1 VKATVLIRPKE
12 GILDP
17 QGEAVGEALRTLGFA
32 VTSARVGRL
41 VDVEVDMDD
50 EAQVRA
56 ALDGMSREL
65 LANPLIE
72 SFTIEIGDE
81 P

>member
-17 QGEAVGEALRTLGFA
+17 QGEAVGEALRTLGFG
-32 VTSARVGRL
+32 VSGARIGRL
-41 VDVEVDMDD
+41 VDVDLDTADPV
-50 EAQVRA
+50 EARA
-56 ALDGMSREL
+56 ALDRMSHEL

-72 SFTIEIGDE
+72 SFTIELEEGR
-81 P
+81 

>member
-17 QGEAVGEALRTLGFA
+17 QGEAVGEALRTLGFG

-41 VDVEVDMDD
+41 VDVDLETDD
-50 EAQVRA
+50 PAEAEA
-56 ALDGMSREL
+56 ALAAMSHEL
-65 LANPLIE
+65 LANPMIE
-72 SFTIEIGDE
+72 SFTIEIGAAA
-81 P
+81 